1 MSIEIEDLNAKN
13 AALQKELDALR
24 PLHNL
29 FKRVPSKT
37 GRGGHYQISDEL
49 NSIGLRAMS
58 HGCVSAK
65 GLEVFCKILSD
76 EFPVL
81 LQPLSNEPAKFSL
94 PSDSHFNNLRS
105 DLDYICTKQSEDF
118 VSNATT
124 LFLTTDDTT
133 TNREAKSL
141 HGTGLINEA
150 GEFQSFKNKFTIG
163 STADDKERQI
173 LEVLTPTIMTKLGG
187 IVADTLNAQKKAS
200 RQVLAKVAEITGRD
214 DLPTEQS
221 NCMLHTKGNINK
233 IFVAE
238 ICTDDGKSL
247 LSTMDKHLEICFGS
261 RIGSGFHRQSIRS
274 DLEAKL
280 KLKDLRK
287 PGTFFKCRIGSRVG
301 VEYHNAVALVAYKDT
316 ILECVKEQIEHLNAV
331 ELKKPKSKQVPVDQR
346 QNTRFH
352 QIRDIIQDQWR
363 PLTMQISLAILCW
376 IVIIEPLSEL
386 DSIKTSIRR
395 LKELINLADEKF
407 NVIFDCESEHFERFR
422 RMSIRSECSQTVKE
436 VLQVCENEWHLASET
451 EKVQLDQMTLRAFR
465 KAYVKFRKDVDD
477 VLAMEDSDKIVP
489 LSNKH
494 QESFFAL
501 YKRYEG
507 LYLHM
512 TDEMLEIIAKAKLN
526 KVTTIE
532 ILFK

>member
-1 MSIEIEDLNAKN
+1 M
-13 AALQKELDALR
+13 
-24 PLHNL
+24 
-29 FKRVPSKT
+29 
-37 GRGGHYQISDEL
+37 
-49 NSIGLRAMS
+49 
-58 HGCVSAK
+58 
-65 GLEVFCKILSD
+65 
-76 EFPVL
+76 
-81 LQPLSNEPAKFSL
+81 
-94 PSDSHFNNLRS
+94 
-105 DLDYICTKQSEDF
+105 
-118 VSNATT
+118 
-124 LFLTTDDTT
+124 
-133 TNREAKSL
+133 
-141 HGTGLINEA
+141 
-150 GEFQSFKNKFTIG
+150 
-163 STADDKERQI
+163 
-173 LEVLTPTIMTKLGG
+173 
-187 IVADTLNAQKKAS
+187 
-200 RQVLAKVAEITGRD
+200 
-214 DLPTEQS
+214 
-221 NCMLHTKGNINK
+221 
-233 IFVAE
+233 
-238 ICTDDGKSL
+238 
-247 LSTMDKHLEICFGS
+247 
-261 RIGSGFHRQSIRS
+261 
-274 DLEAKL
+274 KL
-280 KLKDLRK
+280 KGLRK

-316 ILECVKEQIEHLNAV
+316 ILECVREQIEHLNTV
-331 ELKKPKSKQVPVDQR
+331 ELKKPKSKQIPFDQR

-363 PLTMQISLAILCW
+363 PLTMQMSLAILCW

-386 DSIKTSIRR
+386 DSIKTPICR

-436 VLQVCENEWHLASET
+436 VLQICENEWHLASDT
-451 EKVQLDQMTLRAFR
+451 EKLQLDQMTLRAFR

-532 ILFK
+532 ILLK

>member
-1 MSIEIEDLNAKN
+1 MAIEIEDLKTQNKK
-13 AALQKELDALR
+13 LQDELDKLR
-24 PLHNL
+24 PIHNL
-29 FKRVPSKT
+29 FKRVPNKT

-76 EFPVL
+76 EFQVL
-81 LQPLSNEPAKFSL
+81 LQIPF
-94 PSDSHFNNLRS
+94 
-105 DLDYICTKQSEDF
+105 
-118 VSNATT
+118 
-124 LFLTTDDTT
+124 
-133 TNREAKSL
+133 
-141 HGTGLINEA
+141 
-150 GEFQSFKNKFTIG
+150 
-163 STADDKERQI
+163 
-173 LEVLTPTIMTKLGG
+173 
-187 IVADTLNAQKKAS
+187 
-200 RQVLAKVAEITGRD
+200 
-214 DLPTEQS
+214 
-221 NCMLHTKGNINK
+221 
-233 IFVAE
+233 
-238 ICTDDGKSL
+238 
-247 LSTMDKHLEICFGS
+247 
-261 RIGSGFHRQSIRS
+261 
-274 DLEAKL
+274 
-280 KLKDLRK
+280 
-287 PGTFFKCRIGSRVG
+287 
-301 VEYHNAVALVAYKDT
+301 
-316 ILECVKEQIEHLNAV
+316 
-331 ELKKPKSKQVPVDQR
+331 DQR

-363 PLTMQISLAILCW
+363 PLTMQISLVILCW

-386 DSIKTSIRR
+386 DSIKTPIRR

-436 VLQVCENEWHLASET
+436 VLQICENEWHLASDT
-451 EKVQLDQMTLRAFR
+451 EKLQLDQMTLRAFR

-532 ILFK
+532 ILLK